1 MVVGIV
7 GIKGK
12 FGSGGRVTFGALGKL
27 RMLGSGG
34 SEPGFSTVG
43 IILALSFG
51 PPQSNHPQ
59 ILQDVI
65 EKIALKQKWELEGLN
80 FTKFELSKI
89 RFGTGKRYEF
99 WIRFGKTHLLFKF
112 PDEVSSL
119 NKLTKRSSHDFLD
132 FVNEINSSAILDSFT
147 MEGPFELR
155 LSPSHQASLLFPLN
169 NSHTDLKRVLV
180 GEGITLQV
188 SGAQEISLF
197 HRFNFGFASNE
208 NDVKEKK
215 SGYWPL
221 RHSICRP
228 LLPVRVLGSVSL
240 VAYRTRNPDASIEAH
255 FPSKDTIELL
265 PEKCYDT
272 HDYTKQPYLTDSLI
286 SRIAKLQ
293 KVLRMFL
300 GDRNNQKGVFGSLN
314 VTTKASPII
323 HFQLE
328 LEKYIGKNESVR
340 AMLAEW
346 RTKPTVERLWF
357 DVMTRVEGEKLKPLT
372 IKKVRP
378 FVNVDTISWSNL
390 LSNISFTK
398 FPSILVPQEAL
409 TLDVKW

>member
-1 MVVGIV
+1 MT
-7 GIKGK
+7 
-12 FGSGGRVTFGALGKL
+12 SRRVLSFLPL
-27 RMLGSGG
+27 FL
-34 SEPGFSTVG
+34 FSQ
-43 IILALSFG
+43 ILALSFG

-119 NKLTKRSSHDFLD
+119 NKLTKRSSSDDFLD

-228 LLPVRVLGSVSL
+228 LLPARVLGSVSL